1 MSQGI
6 PCSINYGTG
15 SIDYDLVY
23 ASRKTLEIAVHP
35 DKTIVVTAPQ
45 NANFD
50 NIEAKVKKRARWIK
64 RQVRYFQQFDPRTPD
79 KKYVGGESHFYL
91 GRKYRLKITQS
102 VQNFVTLKNG
112 YLHIETISESREQ
125 IQKNLDAWYREK
137 AHQHFIRIFDEC
149 WLQVK
154 NADQKP
160 SLNIKKMKKR
170 WGSLSKNGTLSLNVD
185 LIQTPKECIE
195 YVILHELCHL
205 TEYNH
210 SPNFYKLLDKRLP
223 DWLKRKHKLEMS
235 LI

>member
-6 PCSINYGTG
+6 LCSINYGTG

-45 NANFD
+45 NANLD

-91 GRKYRLKITQS
+91 GRKYRLKITPS
-102 VQNFVTLKNG
+102 AQNFVTLKNG
-112 YLHIETISESREQ
+112 YLHIETTSESRDQ

-137 AHQHFIRIFDEC
+137 AHQHFIRLFDEC
-149 WLQVK
+149 WLRVK
-154 NADQKP
+154 GTDQKP

-210 SPNFYKLLDKRLP
+210 GPNFYKLLDKTLP

>member
-45 NANFD
+45 NANLD

-64 RQVRYFQQFDPRTPD
+64 RQIRYFQQFDPRTPD

-112 YLHIETISESREQ
+112 YLHIYVTSESQEQ
-125 IQKNLDAWYREK
+125 IQKNLDAWYKEK
-137 AHQHFIRIFDEC
+137 AQQHFIKIFNEC
-149 WLQVK
+149 WLQIK
-154 NADQKP
+154 DTDQQP
-160 SLNIKKMKKR
+160 SLSIKKMKKR
-170 WGSLSKNGTLSLNVD
+170 WGSLSRNGTLSLNID

-210 SPNFYKLLDKRLP
+210 GPRFYKLLDKTLP